1 MHYKSHRATQMSFVS
16 TVAEQNKMLEN
27 CFYCVWIA
35 YFQLFNNFINWCNA
49 KYSKTKAF
57 AFMGVQLSQM

>member
-1 MHYKSHRATQMSFVS
+1 
-16 TVAEQNKMLEN
+16 MLEN
-27 CFYCVWIA
+27 CLYCVWIA